1 MRRHTGF
8 LVERL
13 VTSIG
18 VQTLLARSVTIE
30 PAYDLASGEGKSR
43 EMVVKDAEAGSR
55 LSRGWWN
62 GNDVSMSP
70 AHRR

>member
-1 MRRHTGF
+1 MRRRTGF

-30 PAYDLASGEGKSR
+30 PAYDLASGEGKLR
-43 EMVVKDAEAGSR
+43 EMVVKDAEAGS
-55 LSRGWWN
+55 
-62 GNDVSMSP
+62 
-70 AHRR
+70 